1 MDAPARRRHLS
12 ECDRGAKALVNGH
25 LPVVVP
31 GPTTM
36 DNSRRTDAPVGRT
49 VVLQGGF
56 RLASRRPGS
65 KTVKGMGSAALQ
77 RQSGGE
83 PR

>member
-1 MDAPARRRHLS
+1 MTAKPPLMVS
-12 ECDRGAKALVNGH
+12 LRGIGAGGGVSHALA
-25 LPVVVP
+25 VP

-36 DNSRRTDAPVGRT
+36 GNSRRTDAPVGRT

-65 KTVKGMGSAALQ
+65 KTVKGMGECRPTAPVG
-77 RQSGGE
+77 R
-83 PR
+83 